1 MKKFKLFA
9 LTALFAGISMNA
21 SAETIKYATDA
32 NGIRYQFDAEQ
43 MDPANNKD
51 EDGKRYSATV
61 IGYMNDVTDAT
72 VIEIPVKFSSTN
84 EDKETTYFQVV
95 GFDADWTSALAKG
108 GKTSKNATGLKSL
121 IINADLAAFDFTNAY
136 VGLTGLTSLT
146 IKDSKTD
153 AEGKAAPTARTIA
166 ELGIPQTVAKT
177 LVTLNIQ
184 TMGIATIADGDF
196 DVVAT
201 EGSEEWIALTS
212 ITLPDALTTIGD
224 ETGATGAF
232 EGFKGT
238 SITIPAKVET
248 IAKNAFKKSALASIT
263 LPETVTTIGQFAFR
277 ESALAAVT
285 ITDKVTN
292 LGTHVFFNC
301 ASLASAEV
309 NGSELPIATFKG
321 CEKLASVTIGEKVE
335 LIGGQAFGGC
345 KLLATVTNNSTKL
358 KTIQGNAFINC
369 EALKSLDLS
378 KMVAGANIMT
388 GVFDGCK
395 ALEEVKLSENVT
407 NLKAGLFADCKLKE
421 LVAPGVETID
431 PTVFGQD
438 DADRPAYE
446 SLTKVELGAAEI
458 DPFTFANC
466 TKLTSAKIGFVDA
479 ADQIDE
485 NAFYGC
491 TSLTSFDWDAT
502 TAEYESLNQEAFNGC
517 TPYVVINASNVY
529 TAKWKNAPKFC
540 VYGSTTALSVKTVAD
555 KGGSGK
561 AFMYYK
567 AAVDVFCKTSDAKV
581 YTVYVDTKGGV
592 AYMQSLKVKGEN
604 YEIPAD
610 AHVIFKTDAPAE
622 VKLSYNGTGTPY
634 APIGT
639 GADEDDN
646 IFTVTAD
653 TEYATFMAGATS
665 GGDSGE
671 NADEYDNAIFAD
683 FGNYVYRLENPTGNG
698 FGFYSY
704 TKTLKKGQFF
714 VLSSNAPA
722 AGRLNIVWLDENG
735 NVENDATAINSIV
748 KKAQNNGAIY
758 NLAGQK
764 VNAAY
769 KGVVIK
775 DGKKYIQK

>member
-32 NGIRYQFDAEQ
+32 NGIRYQFDAEE

-95 GFDADWTSALAKG
+95 GFDGNWTSALEKG

-121 IINADLAAFDFTNAY
+121 IINADLETFDFTNAY

-153 AEGKAAPTARTIA
+153 AEGKAAPTDRAIA
-166 ELGIPQTVAKT
+166 DLGIPQTVAKT

-184 TMGIATIADGDF
+184 TMGIAKIENEDF
-196 DVVAT
+196 AVVAT
-201 EGSEEWIALTS
+201 AGSEKWIALTS
-212 ITLPDALTTIGD
+212 ITLPDALETIGEAGD
-224 ETGATGAF
+224 ATGAF
-232 EGFKGT
+232 AGFKGT
-238 SITIPAKVET
+238 SITIPAKVAT
-248 IAKNAFKKSALASIT
+248 IGDNAFKKSALASIT
-263 LPETVTTIGQFAFR
+263 LPETVTTIGKMAFT
-277 ESALAAVT
+277 ESALKAVT
-285 ITDKVTN
+285 YTDKVTSM
-292 LGTHVFFNC
+292 GTHVFFKC
-301 ASLASAEV
+301 ASLESAV
-309 NGSELPIATFKG
+309 VDGLLPISTFKECG
-321 CEKLASVTIGEKVE
+321 KLASVTIGEKVE
-335 LIGGQAFGGC
+335 LIGGQAFSEC

-358 KTIQGNAFINC
+358 KTIQGGAFKNC
-369 EALKSLDLS
+369 EVLKSLDLS
-378 KMVAGANIMT
+378 KMVAGANIT
-388 GVFDGCK
+388 KGTFEGCK

-407 NLKAGLFADCKLKE
+407 NLKEGLFADCKLKE

-446 SLTKVELGAAEI
+446 SLTKVELGAAYI
-458 DPFTFANC
+458 APYTFANC
-466 TKLTSAKIGFVDA
+466 TKLTDVKIAFADA
-479 ADQIDE
+479 ADRIDA

-491 TSLTSFDWDAT
+491 TALKTFVWDAT
-502 TAEYESLNQEAFNGC
+502 TAYTESINQEAFNGC

-529 TAKWKNAPKFC
+529 TANYPNAPKFC
-540 VYGSTTALSVKTVAD
+540 VYGSTTALGVKTVAD

-567 AAVDVFCKTSDAKV
+567 APVDVYCKTSDAKV

-610 AHVIFKTDAPAE
+610 AHVIFKTDAPTE
-622 VKLSYNGTGTPY
+622 VKLSYNDGAPY
-634 APIGT
+634 AVITPGVD
-639 GADEDDN
+639 ADDN

-653 TEYATFMAGATS
+653 TEYATFMAGETNLGAI
-665 GGDSGE
+665 GE
-671 NADEYDNAIFAD
+671 NADEPLNATFAD

-748 KKAQNNGAIY
+748 KKAQNNGVIY